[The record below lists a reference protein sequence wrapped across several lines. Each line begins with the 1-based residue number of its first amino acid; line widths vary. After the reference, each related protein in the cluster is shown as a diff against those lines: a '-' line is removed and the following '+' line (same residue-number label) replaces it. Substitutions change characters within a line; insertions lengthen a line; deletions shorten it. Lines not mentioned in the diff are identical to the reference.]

1 MWFGR
6 LILFALLAVDWAA
19 DQPVPGCVFSPALS
33 STEAYSAS
41 ADYREDIRKELVAGA
56 APAALPG
63 PAAVPAP
70 ADEPLPSPATTP
82 RRGQAAAFLYLYM
95 TLLC

>member
-19 DQPVPGCVFSPALS
+19 DQPVPGYVFSPALS
-33 STEAYSAS
+33 STEAYSVS

-56 APAALPG
+56 APAALPE
-63 PAAVPAP
+63 PAAAP
-70 ADEPLPSPATTP
+70 RPDDWATLSPATTP
-82 RRGQAAAFLYLYM
+82 RHGHAAEFLSLDM
-95 TLLC
+95 PLLC